1 MIILNMIDMVVLL
14 DYLHLENSG
23 QHGNNIIQGSKSH
36 LHFKMRQVQ
45 NPERPSS
52 DRRGHSLERP
62 E

>member
-1 MIILNMIDMVVLL
+1 MIDMVVLL

-52 DRRGHSLERP
+52 DWFYLKIQKDLEER
-62 E
+62 